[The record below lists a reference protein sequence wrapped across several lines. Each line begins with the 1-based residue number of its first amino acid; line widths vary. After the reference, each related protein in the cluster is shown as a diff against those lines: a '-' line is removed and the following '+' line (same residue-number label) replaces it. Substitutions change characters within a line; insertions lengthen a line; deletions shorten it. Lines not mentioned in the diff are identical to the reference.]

1 VGALSQRSY
10 IDQILPR
17 GKSGSTVLSRRK
29 AKKVTDLSEL
39 TNAEAMWAKS
49 YAATL
54 KAVGWSWRYISDTIN
69 IQTGLVKAWADD
81 EDFKTMVD
89 KVAGDIV
96 DGASEHLNRHA
107 VEWAEM
113 LAELARTT
121 QDPAI
126 KLRILEAGLDRVG
139 LSKVNKS
146 ESKVTKNDRQEVAF
160 SSEFFERMEGLP
172 IETQQRLAEMAA
184 EMEEIMQQGAGTG

>member
-1 VGALSQRSY
+1 MSQRSVF
-10 IDQILPR
+10 DTVLPR
-17 GKSGSTVLSRRK
+17 GKNGSTVLSRRK
-29 AKKVTDLSEL
+29 SKKVTDLDEL
-39 TNAEAMWAKS
+39 TNAEVMWAKG

-54 KAVGWSWRYISDTIN
+54 KATGWSWRYISDTVN
-69 IQTGLVKAWADD
+69 IQGSLVKAWADD
-81 EDFKTMVD
+81 KEFQQMVE
-89 KVAGDIV
+89 KVSTDIV

-121 QDPAI
+121 TDPAT
-126 KLRILEAGLDRVG
+126 KLKILEAGLDRVG

-146 ESKVTKNDRQEVAF
+146 ESKVSKNETREVAF

-172 IETQQRLAEMAA
+172 VETQSKLASMAA
-184 EMEEIMQQGAGTG
+184 EMEEIMEQAVGTE